1 MKIFEIIELLNNQLK
16 GIPCNF
22 DLLIEL
28 LNEYLVDQDYNDEQI
43 EAVVK
48 FITSNPVMLINIF
61 QDLVSHL
68 CRKYTICSIMYN
80 NKILCYYE

>member
-48 FITSNPVMLINIF
+48 FIISNPVMLTNIF

>member
-48 FITSNPVMLINIF
+48 FITSNPVMLTNIF

>member
-1 MKIFEIIELLNNQLK
+1 MKTLEIIEILNNQLK
-16 GIPCNF
+16 GIPSNF
-22 DLLIEL
+22 DLLMEL
-28 LNEYLVDQDYNDEQI
+28 LNEYLVDQDYTNEQI

-48 FITSNPVMLINIF
+48 FITSSPVMLTNVF
-61 QDLVSHL
+61 QDLINHL